1 MKRFYIF
8 LITLLLVFGISASG
22 LADSVVLNTYDIS
35 NFTLAGQ
42 APSSGGAVIFS
53 DASTADVSFLSAA
66 APFAAAGTTVDI
78 ISTFQVTPGI
88 ANGVDAGFG
97 LFINDGIGN
106 KLAIAR
112 PLLINGVPYIG
123 LASTGYA
130 QYQGAYPAFVQA
142 EWQAAPL
149 TVHLRRW
156 ADGRF
161 ELLELNGVPLGQ
173 PAFLSDQ
180 QIPSAF
186 YIGSISV
193 GFGFVS
199 AQATADAQVDEFR
212 VFTVPEPSTLLLLGS
227 GLAGLAV
234 FRKRFKA

>member
-97 LFINDGIGN
+97 LFIT
-106 KLAIAR
+106 AAR
-112 PLLINGVPYIG
+112 SKKFALPTPRRIVASPRFG

-130 QYQGAYPAFVQA
+130 QY
-142 EWQAAPL
+142 
-149 TVHLRRW
+149 
-156 ADGRF
+156 
-161 ELLELNGVPLGQ
+161 
-173 PAFLSDQ
+173 
-180 QIPSAF
+180 
-186 YIGSISV
+186 
-193 GFGFVS
+193 
-199 AQATADAQVDEFR
+199 
-212 VFTVPEPSTLLLLGS
+212 
-227 GLAGLAV
+227 
-234 FRKRFKA
+234 